1 MSDRFTH
8 LFKARNKAQ
17 TLLEKTKVLFGA
29 RKEVDINVEGT
40 SGYVVKHG
48 TNKGKVLAH
57 RVVKSTNNW

>member
-1 MSDRFTH
+1 MTSRFTH
-8 LFKARNKAQ
+8 LFKARNKEH
-17 TLLEKTKVLFGA
+17 LKEEKTKVLFGA
-29 RKEVDINVEGT
+29 RKEVDINGEGT

>member
-1 MSDRFTH
+1 MTSRFTH
-8 LFKARNKAQ
+8 LFKARSKEHS
-17 TLLEKTKVLFGA
+17 LLEKVKVLFGA
-29 RKEVDINVEGT
+29 RKEVDINGEGT